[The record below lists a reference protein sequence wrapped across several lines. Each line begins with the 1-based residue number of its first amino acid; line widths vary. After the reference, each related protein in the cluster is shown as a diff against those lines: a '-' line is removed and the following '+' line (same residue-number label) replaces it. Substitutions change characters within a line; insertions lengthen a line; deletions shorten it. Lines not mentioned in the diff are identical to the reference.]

1 MLPPPLSH
9 SMRKKKDMSMH
20 PFPRSLPGS
29 GVVMGLLML
38 GACSLSPRVESDALA
53 YHEAAD
59 VTANRIILLNVLRAK
74 DNAPLHFAELSLL
87 HGSVSESGTVVET
100 QPIGQIPHSSALPRA
115 TVAPSATVGDQVTFD
130 LGTLDTQ
137 TFTQG
142 VTAPISPRMLKYF
155 LDSGVDHRLVLL
167 LLLSS
172 ARPAGGEEA
181 IANYPRSERVVCY
194 LNGRPKPGD
203 LPSLYQVHGMETT
216 ADQCPG
222 REREFL
228 AFLRILNGLPRVFAV
243 SSKPFVPVGPPFR
256 PNNANLLHDMLSMD
270 HNKQTLTKLP
280 GGLMQLGVRSD
291 EDEIV
296 LCQDRPASGAA
307 ARLKV
312 TMGDP
317 CNPGATSEP
326 MGAKV
331 SRDEALLDF
340 TVRSTLGIFSFLGQV
355 LGGEERR
362 SEKAGT
368 DICITLD
375 DRGSQHDCASGQ
387 VLFHLTHDRTHARF
401 GVDYGGE
408 FWGVPEARPCLN
420 PTEACDHTLETLSM
434 VSLLLNLSKSARDI
448 PSTPAVQ
455 LVP

>member
-1 MLPPPLSH
+1 
-9 SMRKKKDMSMH
+9 
-20 PFPRSLPGS
+20 
-29 GVVMGLLML
+29 MGLLML
-38 GACSLSPRVESDALA
+38 AACSLSPRVESDALA
-53 YHEAAD
+53 FHEAAD
-59 VTANRIILLNVLRAK
+59 VIANRIILLNVLRAK

-87 HGSVSESGTVVET
+87 HGSVSESGTALLT
-100 QPIGQIPHSSALPRA
+100 QPIGQIPHSTTLPRA
-115 TVAPSATVGDQVTFD
+115 ALAPSATIGDQVTFD

-137 TFTQG
+137 TFSQG

-172 ARPAGGEEA
+172 ARPAGGDEA

-194 LNGRPKPGD
+194 QNGRPKPGV

-216 ADQCPG
+216 AERCPG

-228 AFLRILNGLPRVFAV
+228 AFLRILNGLPRVYAV
-243 SSKPFVPVGPPFR
+243 ANKPFVPVGPPFR
-256 PNNANLLHDMLSMD
+256 PDNASLLRDMLSMD
-270 HNKQTLTKLP
+270 HTRQTLTKLP
-280 GGLMQLGVRSD
+280 GGLMQLSVRSA

-296 LCQDRPASGAA
+296 LCQDRPAKLPVGGAA
-307 ARLKV
+307 GAARAAAAGLNV

-317 CNPGATSEP
+317 CNSRSASAPVATVGTKIS
-326 MGAKV
+326 GG
-331 SRDEALLDF
+331 EALPEF

-362 SEKAGT
+362 SERAGT
-368 DICITLD
+368 DICITLN
-375 DRGSQHDCASGQ
+375 DRGAERGCASGQ
-387 VLFHLTHDRTHARF
+387 VLFHLTHDRTRARF

-408 FWGVPEARPCLN
+408 YWGVPDARPCLD
-420 PTEACDHTLETLSM
+420 PAEACDHTLETLSM

-448 PSTPAVQ
+448 PSTPSVQ